1 MLPKDCKLG
10 TNKGEG
16 LGKTSFMKGVTKFGS
31 SKIAIF
37 MITDGFAKDTFWVES
52 SNITCVWLTTGY
64 DGEMLLVGIFEKV
77 GKGFS
82 TKVGKTI
89 ITNTQINGTN
99 N

>member
-1 MLPKDCKLG
+1 
-10 TNKGEG
+10 
-16 LGKTSFMKGVTKFGS
+16 MKGVTKFGS
-31 SKIAIF
+31 SKIAIL

-52 SNITCVWLTTGY
+52 SNIINVCLTTGY
-64 DGEMLLVGIFEKV
+64 DGEMLLVGTLKNI
-77 GKGFS
+77 GKEFL